1 MALNVKCP
9 NCGTTFVK
17 GDGKLVKPEIDL
29 DTGDCILVPKE
40 IHNDNVKRIN
50 KENKTNTQKEE
61 EKNMSN
67 NTNMGNFDMDTLA
80 RMVAEKIVMGD
91 INSNK
96 SSHQL
101 NQTIPTQKNYYAK
114 SNVNVTSGKEDKN
127 GWAKNSQFYGK
138 EICGYAYNPYMIR
151 RFLPAQFLGLMEKY
165 NNNVHKGITEE
176 YTYMYSIEYTL
187 EEVRKLVMLQQRDQI
202 AFDERSK
209 VFTIIDCRNI
219 FADYIDKVIKNIWDQ
234 IDDFVDHNR
243 PGKEFKNGIKGYGFF
258 SWGFVKETIIN
269 HKVVKVFNKS
279 EDLKR
284 VIKNLEN
291 MENFIMHTYS
301 YKVLYE
307 TMKGMKLIKLPKET
321 KKSRIFMDCF
331 IKAGAY
337 YTLKQMLMFDD
348 TVEFK
353 GLKGRPAVEKLRWHL
368 NYGNEG
374 YIFYAMLKE
383 VMGIR
388 TRRTPFG
395 RRIY

>member
-61 EKNMSN
+61 EKDMSN

-91 INSNK
+91 ISSNK

-101 NQTIPTQKNYYAK
+101 NQTIPAQKNYSEK
-114 SNVNVTSGKEDKN
+114 SNTNITSGKKDKN

-176 YTYMYSIEYTL
+176 YTYMYSIEYTI
-187 EEVRKLVMLQQRDQI
+187 EEVRKLMMLQQRDQI

-258 SWGFVKETIIN
+258 SWGTVKETIVN

-284 VIKNLEN
+284 VIKNLEK

-307 TMKGMKLIKLPKET
+307 TMKGMKLIKLPKVT

-374 YIFYAMLKE
+374 YVFYAMLKE
-383 VMGIR
+383 VMGIK
-388 TRRTPFG
+388 TRKTAFG

>member
-61 EKNMSN
+61 EKDMSN

-80 RMVAEKIVMGD
+80 RMVAEKIAMGD
-91 INSNK
+91 INRNK

-101 NQTIPTQKNYYAK
+101 NHTIPAQKNYSAK
-114 SNVNVTSGKEDKN
+114 SNAHVTSGKEDKN

-258 SWGFVKETIIN
+258 SWGTVKETIIN

-383 VMGIR
+383 VMDIR
-388 TRRTPFG
+388 TRKTSFG

>member
-61 EKNMSN
+61 EKDMSN

-91 INSNK
+91 ISSNK

-101 NQTIPTQKNYYAK
+101 NQTIPAQKNYSEK
-114 SNVNVTSGKEDKN
+114 SNTNITSGKKDKN

-176 YTYMYSIEYTL
+176 YTYMYSIEYTI

-209 VFTIIDCRNI
+209 VFTIFDCRNI
-219 FADYIDKVIKNIWDQ
+219 FADYIDEVIKNILDQ

-258 SWGFVKETIIN
+258 SWGTVKETIIN

-374 YIFYAMLKE
+374 YVFYAMLKE
-383 VMGIR
+383 VMGIK
-388 TRRTPFG
+388 TRKTLFS

>member
-1 MALNVKCP
+1 MAVKCP
-9 NCGTTFVK
+9 NCGTTFQESKYFK
-17 GDGKLVKPEIDL
+17 GLIINNYDGSDNVLIPE
-29 DTGDCILVPKE
+29 E
-40 IHNDNVKRIN
+40 IHNDNVERIN

-101 NQTIPTQKNYYAK
+101 NQTIPAQKNCSAK
-114 SNVNVTSGKEDKN
+114 SNANVTSGKEDKN

-165 NNNVHKGITEE
+165 NNNVYKGITEE

-209 VFTIIDCRNI
+209 VFTIFDCREI
-219 FADYIDKVIKNIWDQ
+219 FADYIDKVIKNILDQ

-269 HKVVKVFNKS
+269 HKMVKVFNKS

-291 MENFIMHTYS
+291 TQNFIMHTYS

-321 KKSRIFMDCF
+321 KKSKLFMDCF

-337 YTLKQMLMFDD
+337 YTLKQMLMFDN

-368 NYGNEG
+368 NYENEG
-374 YIFYAMLKE
+374 YVFYAMLKE

-388 TRRTPFG
+388 TRKNIFW
-395 RRIY
+395 

>member
-40 IHNDNVKRIN
+40 IHNNNVKRIN

-61 EKNMSN
+61 EKDMSN
-67 NTNMGNFDMDTLA
+67 NTNIGNFDMDTLA
-80 RMVAEKIVMGD
+80 RMVAEKIAMGD

-101 NQTIPTQKNYYAK
+101 NQTIPAQKNYSEK
-114 SNVNVTSGKEDKN
+114 SNTNITSGKKDKN

-209 VFTIIDCRNI
+209 VFTIFDCRNI
-219 FADYIDKVIKNIWDQ
+219 FADYIDKVIKNILDQ

-258 SWGFVKETIIN
+258 SWGTVEETIIN

-374 YIFYAMLKE
+374 YVFYAMLKE
-383 VMGIR
+383 VMGIK
-388 TRRTPFG
+388 TRKTVFG

>member
-61 EKNMSN
+61 EKDMSN

-91 INSNK
+91 ISSNK
-96 SSHQL
+96 NSHQL
-101 NQTIPTQKNYYAK
+101 NQTIPVQKNCSAK
-114 SNVNVTSGKEDKN
+114 SNTNITSGKEDKN

-176 YTYMYSIEYTL
+176 YTYMYSIKYTI
-187 EEVRKLVMLQQRDQI
+187 EEVRKLMMLQQRDQI
-202 AFDERSK
+202 AFDERNK
-209 VFTIIDCRNI
+209 VFTIFDCRNI
-219 FADYIDKVIKNIWDQ
+219 FADYIDKVIKNILDQ

-258 SWGFVKETIIN
+258 SWGTVEETIIN

-374 YIFYAMLKE
+374 YVFYAMLKE
-383 VMGIR
+383 VMGIK
-388 TRRTPFG
+388 TRKTAFG

>member
-61 EKNMSN
+61 EKDMSN

-91 INSNK
+91 ISSNK

-101 NQTIPTQKNYYAK
+101 NQTIPAQKNYSEK
-114 SNVNVTSGKEDKN
+114 SNTNITSGKKDKN

-176 YTYMYSIEYTL
+176 YTYMYSIEYTI
-187 EEVRKLVMLQQRDQI
+187 EEVRKLMMLQQRDQI

-258 SWGFVKETIIN
+258 SWGTVKETIIN

-284 VIKNLEN
+284 VIKNLEK

-374 YIFYAMLKE
+374 YVFYAMLKE
-383 VMGIR
+383 VMGIK
-388 TRRTPFG
+388 TRKTAFG